1 MALLVAADLARYA
14 NGMLYIKRTQW
25 ELFLR
30 GYYFSDVAF
39 EMEKKKMMLGSSNKR
54 QECYVIRIGYFGMD
68 SPRKFDDQVLDASPP
83 RLASLGMTQL
93 QFHRST
99 EHS

>member
-1 MALLVAADLARYA
+1 MSHENYTALLVAANLARYT

-54 QECYVIRIGYFGMD
+54 Q
-68 SPRKFDDQVLDASPP
+68 
-83 RLASLGMTQL
+83 ASLIDKSCRRLTVLKEKICPTQ
-93 QFHRST
+93 H
-99 EHS
+99 